1 MPRFRYEPSD
11 YEQISQYLALAAELS
26 ASRPM
31 GAGAVKHL
39 IGLLAEEIPAHA
51 AIAVLCDWPKR
62 HDKPPTVQG
71 VLKSA
76 RDLLERQQERR
87 RADTRDDPNV
97 PKVGDIRPSDPDMAE
112 AVDRCLKAINGM
124 PPRPKDFAW
133 WEGLAAIASGKPLQS
148 RKRKYL
154 EEKYG
159 DRLKDAAFIADIRRK
174 VQARLS
180 LEAALPKPSD
190 LLVRKRASKADAWEY
205 GA

>member
-1 MPRFRYEPSD
+1 MPRFKYEPSD
-11 YEQISQYLALAAELS
+11 YAQITQYIALAAELS

-31 GAGAVKHL
+31 SAGAVKHL
-39 IGLLAEEIPAHA
+39 IGLLAEEIPAQA

-62 HDKPPTVQG
+62 HDKAPTVQG

-76 RDLLERQQERR
+76 RDLLERQQEHR
-87 RADTRDDPNV
+87 RADVRSDPSV
-97 PKVGDIRPSDPDMAE
+97 PKASDVKPSDPAMAD
-112 AVDRCLKAINGM
+112 AVARCLKAINSM
-124 PPRPKDFAW
+124 PPRPRDFW
-133 WEGLAAIASGKPLQS
+133 EWEGIVDLDKIGLL
-148 RKRKYL
+148 KRRYL

-190 LLVRKRASKADAWEY
+190 LLVRKQAATDAWEY

>member
-1 MPRFRYEPSD
+1 MPRFKYEPSD
-11 YEQISQYLALAAELS
+11 YAQITQYIALAAELS

-31 GAGAVKHL
+31 SAGAVKHL
-39 IGLLAEEIPAHA
+39 IGLLAEEIPAQA

-62 HDKPPTVQG
+62 HDKAPTVQG

-76 RDLLERQQERR
+76 RDLLERQQEHR
-87 RADTRDDPNV
+87 RADVRNDPSV
-97 PKVGDIRPSDPDMAE
+97 PKASDVKPSDPAMAD
-112 AVDRCLKAINGM
+112 AVARCLKAINSM
-124 PPRPKDFAW
+124 PPRPRDFW
-133 WEGLAAIASGKPLQS
+133 EWEGIVDLDKIGLL
-148 RKRKYL
+148 KRRYL

-159 DRLKDAAFIADIRRK
+159 ERLKDAAFIADIRRK

-190 LLVRKRASKADAWEY
+190 LLVRKQAATDAWEY